1 MAFLQS
7 KLNHFVRAVIS
18 GAFLFLGWHSA
29 YPIALFLAFIPLLL
43 SEEQWLKEQG
53 TRPRLNVLFYSF
65 IAFLIWNIST
75 TWWIYNSTDWGS
87 IAAWILNALFMALVF
102 WLYHLFRLRSK
113 HRWSVFALPV
123 FWIGFEYLHLSW
135 ELSWPWL
142 TLGNGLAG
150 AYRWVQWYSMT
161 GVLGGSFW
169 ILMVNILLSRIV
181 IHGGA
186 FVEMVKSKA
195 FLIASAVFVLPI
207 GISLFMY
214 FNYEEQKD
222 PLSVVVVQPN
232 IDPYNE
238 KFSGNT
244 SDQLYKFLRLA
255 EEQVDSST
263 DYLIGP
269 ETCIPNSIWENDL
282 EKDANM
288 KILKTYISIHP
299 RLKMICGISS
309 FRAFEPGEKR
319 SATARKFVDA
329 DEYYDAFNT
338 AMQLDSTK
346 KIQLYHKSKL
356 VPGVER
362 MPYPRVFGFLERFA
376 IDLGGTSGS
385 LGTQEAR
392 TVFESP
398 VGNAA
403 PAICYESVYGDFLA
417 NYIRNGA
424 DFIAVIT
431 NDGWWGDTPGYRQHL
446 MVGRLRAIE
455 NRRSIVRSANTGIS
469 CIVNQRGDILQAT
482 EYWVPDVIKGTINK
496 NKELTYYSQTGDVIG
511 RFFAVLAILCTLLLL
526 LPKRLFP
533 Q

>member
-1 MAFLQS
+1 MAFQQRRIKPFLHS
-7 KLNHFVRAVIS
+7 ITS
-18 GAFLFLGWHSA
+18 GLFLYLAWHSA
-29 YPIALFLAFIPLLL
+29 YPVLLFLAFIPLLL
-43 SEEQWLKEQG
+43 LEEKWLKESG
-53 TRPRLNVLFYSF
+53 TRPRLNVLLHSF
-65 IAFLIWNIST
+65 IAFLIWNVST

-87 IAAWILNALFMALVF
+87 IAAWILNALFMAFIF
-102 WLYHLFRLRSK
+102 WLYHLLRLRSK
-113 HRWSVFALPV
+113 QRLAIFALPV

-150 AYRWVQWYSMT
+150 AHAWVQWYSYT
-161 GVLGGSFW
+161 GVLGGSLW
-169 ILMVNILLSRIV
+169 ILSVNMLLSRMV
-181 IHGGA
+181 LAGGT
-186 FVEMVKSKA
+186 FVEMFKSKS
-195 FLIASAVFVLPI
+195 FLIALSVFIIPLAVSL
-207 GISLFMY
+207 GIY
-214 FNYEEQKD
+214 YTYEEEKD
-222 PLSVVVVQPN
+222 PIKVVIVQPN

-255 EEQVDSST
+255 EGEVDSST

-282 EKDANM
+282 DKDANI
-288 KILKTYISIHP
+288 KILKTYIKIHP

-309 FRAFEPGEKR
+309 FKAFQPGEKR

-329 DEYYDAFNT
+329 DQYYDAYNT

-362 MPYPRVFGFLERFA
+362 MPYPRIFGFLERFA
-376 IDLGGTSGS
+376 IDLGGTTGS
-385 LGTQEAR
+385 LGTQETR
-392 TVFESP
+392 TVFESST
-398 VGNAA
+398 GNAA
-403 PAICYESVYGDFLA
+403 PAICYESVYGDFLSQ
-417 NYIRNGA
+417 YMRNGA

-446 MVGRLRAIE
+446 LIGSLRAIE

-469 CIVNQRGDILQAT
+469 CVINQRGDILQPT
-482 EYWVPDVIKGTINK
+482 SYWVPDAIKTTINK
-496 NKELTYYSQTGDVIG
+496 NKTLTYYSATGDVLG
-511 RFFAVLAILCTLLLL
+511 RFFGVLSILCVFLLL